1 MRGFISNA
9 KSKRAASVF
18 DEHHDCA
25 KALGE
30 KHEPPFCNV
39 MGGDFEAS
47 GPGGLRGLS
56 RRLSQMSGTVTALDE
71 VTCSGNCGGL

>member
-39 MGGDFEAS
+39 MGRFRGQRARRSQRPVEAAQS
-47 GPGGLRGLS
+47 DEWYSNGPG
-56 RRLSQMSGTVTALDE
+56 
-71 VTCSGNCGGL
+71 